1 VTERRPNADRTPTVD
16 PTVPQPR
23 PSRAGHP
30 RPDPAS
36 RTPATTDI
44 HTHLIPPGWE
54 DWATKFGGER
64 WPRLV
69 EHDACRA
76 TIMTGE
82 QFFRDVDDR
91 SWNAARR
98 IEDMDRM
105 GVELQALSPPPVMF
119 CYWAD
124 ARATEAFA
132 RMQNENVAK
141 VVARHPRRFVG
152 MATVPLQ
159 DPALA
164 VKELR
169 HCREQL
175 GLRAV
180 EIGSCPGGRD
190 FDDAELFPF
199 FEACAELDVAV
210 FVHPAAPL
218 VGQER
223 LTKYYFPLIVG
234 NPLETALAAS
244 KLIYGGVLE
253 RLPRLRV
260 CFAHGGG
267 AFPFTLARLDHGWK
281 GTARRAGRHPAAS
294 ARVRAAP
301 LLRLADPQRGQ
312 PPIPGRAVR
321 RRPRGDRQRLSVRH
335 GQRRSGRRRRPGRTA
350 GGGPRA
356 DRARRHRLALPR
368 PLSP

>member
-1 VTERRPNADRTPTVD
+1 VTDRTHAAIDV
-16 PTVPQPR
+16 
-23 PSRAGHP
+23 
-30 RPDPAS
+30 
-36 RTPATTDI
+36 

-91 SWNAARR
+91 SWSAARR
-98 IEDMDRM
+98 IEEMDRM
-105 GVELQALSPPPVMF
+105 GVGLQALSPPPVMF
-119 CYWAD
+119 CYWAE

-132 RMQNENVAK
+132 RMQNENVAA

-190 FDDAELFPF
+190 FDDLELFPF

-281 GTARRAGRHPAAS
+281 VRPEGPAAIPRPPREYARLLYFDSLTLSAANLRFLVEQFGADHVVIGSDYPFDMGSADPVGAVGQAGLPVADRERIERGTA
-294 ARVRAAP
+294 
-301 LLRLADPQRGQ
+301 LRFLG
-312 PPIPGRAVR
+312 
-321 RRPRGDRQRLSVRH
+321 L
-335 GQRRSGRRRRPGRTA
+335 
-350 GGGPRA
+350 
-356 DRARRHRLALPR
+356 
-368 PLSP
+368 

>member
-1 VTERRPNADRTPTVD
+1 
-16 PTVPQPR
+16 
-23 PSRAGHP
+23 
-30 RPDPAS
+30 
-36 RTPATTDI
+36 
-44 HTHLIPPGWE
+44 
-54 DWATKFGGER
+54 
-64 WPRLV
+64 
-69 EHDACRA
+69 
-76 TIMTGE
+76 MTGE

-91 SWNAARR
+91 SWSAARR
-98 IEDMDRM
+98 IEEMDRM
-105 GVELQALSPPPVMF
+105 GVGLQALSPPPVMF
-119 CYWAD
+119 CYWAE

-132 RMQNENVAK
+132 RMQNENVAG

-152 MATVPLQ
+152 MATVPMQ

-169 HCREQL
+169 HCRERL

-190 FDDAELFPF
+190 FDDPELFPF

-281 GTARRAGRHPAAS
+281 VRPEGPAAIPRPPREYARLLYFDSLTLSAANLRFLVEQFGADHVVIGSDYPFDMGSADPVGAVGQAGLPVADRERIERGTA
-294 ARVRAAP
+294 
-301 LLRLADPQRGQ
+301 LRFFGL
-312 PPIPGRAVR
+312 
-321 RRPRGDRQRLSVRH
+321 
-335 GQRRSGRRRRPGRTA
+335 
-350 GGGPRA
+350 
-356 DRARRHRLALPR
+356 
-368 PLSP
+368 

>member
-1 VTERRPNADRTPTVD
+1 VTAIDV
-16 PTVPQPR
+16 
-23 PSRAGHP
+23 
-30 RPDPAS
+30 
-36 RTPATTDI
+36 
-44 HTHLIPPGWE
+44 HTHVIPPGWE

-69 EHDACRA
+69 ERDACHA

-91 SWNAARR
+91 SWSATRR
-98 IEDMDRM
+98 IEDMDRL
-105 GVELQALSPPPVMF
+105 GIGRQVLSPPPVMF

-132 RMQNENVAK
+132 RMQNENVAA
-141 VVARHPRRFVG
+141 VVARHPDRFVG

-159 DPALA
+159 DTALA
-164 VKELR
+164 VKELH
-169 HCREQL
+169 HCREHL

-190 FDDAELFPF
+190 FDDPVLFPF
-199 FEACAELDVAV
+199 FEACAALDVAI
-210 FVHPAAPL
+210 FVHPAVPL

-253 RLPRLRV
+253 RLPQLRV

-267 AFPFTLARLDHGWK
+267 AFPYTIGRIEHGFRMRPDLVATDNSRNPREYLDRIFFDSCVHDARALRYLLDVAGPGHVMLGTDYPFPLGEQVPGSGIAALELPPVDQARLFHGSALDWLDL
-281 GTARRAGRHPAAS
+281 PAS
-294 ARVRAAP
+294 RFN
-301 LLRLADPQRGQ
+301 
-312 PPIPGRAVR
+312 
-321 RRPRGDRQRLSVRH
+321 
-335 GQRRSGRRRRPGRTA
+335 
-350 GGGPRA
+350 
-356 DRARRHRLALPR
+356 
-368 PLSP
+368 

>member
-1 VTERRPNADRTPTVD
+1 VTE
-16 PTVPQPR
+16 PR
-23 PSRAGHP
+23 AAI
-30 RPDPAS
+30 DL
-36 RTPATTDI
+36 

-54 DWATKFGGER
+54 DWATRFGGER
-64 WPRLV
+64 WPKLV

-105 GVELQALSPPPVMF
+105 GVGLQALSPPPVMF

-132 RMQNENVAK
+132 RMQNENVAG
-141 VVARHPRRFVG
+141 VVARDPRRFVG

-169 HCREQL
+169 YCRERL
-175 GLRAV
+175 DLRAV

-190 FDDAELFPF
+190 FDDPELFAF

-210 FVHPAAPL
+210 FVHPATPL

-253 RLPRLRV
+253 RLPGLRV

-281 GTARRAGRHPAAS
+281 VRPEGPAAIPRPPREYARLLYFDSLTLS
-294 ARVRAAP
+294 AAN
-301 LLRLADPQRGQ
+301 LRFLVEQFGADHVVIGSDYPFDMGSADPVGAVGEAGLPAAAREHIERG
-312 PPIPGRAVR
+312 A
-321 RRPRGDRQRLSVRH
+321 
-335 GQRRSGRRRRPGRTA
+335 
-350 GGGPRA
+350 
-356 DRARRHRLALPR
+356 ALR
-368 PLSP
+368 FLGL